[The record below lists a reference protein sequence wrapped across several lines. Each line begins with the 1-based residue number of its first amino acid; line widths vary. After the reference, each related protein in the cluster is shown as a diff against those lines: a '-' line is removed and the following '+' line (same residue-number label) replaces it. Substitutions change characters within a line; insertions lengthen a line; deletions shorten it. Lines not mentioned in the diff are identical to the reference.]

1 MFNHLLSII
10 TEIKGNVLTIGIDD
24 KLLKG
29 FKNNDCVNVY
39 TLNKYN
45 NSFSKSKKRI
55 SNKGKTI
62 NIKRLKKYFKK
73 NSLDYII
80 CDYNDVKDYLK
91 YVVRDIVYTNSNT
104 LYLYCTSLDDA
115 DLITKRFRRYGAVV
129 DIKKFKQNYLLTI
142 DNSNSKT
149 NWILNKIFYMSDTAY
164 NIVELISAI
173 LTS

>member
-10 TEIKGNVLTIGIDD
+10 KEIKGNVLTIGIDD
-24 KLLKG
+24 KLLNG
-29 FKNNDCVNVY
+29 FNKNNSVNVY

-45 NSFSKSKKRI
+45 NRFSKSKKRV

-73 NSLDYII
+73 DSLDYII
-80 CDYNDVKDYLK
+80 CDYDDVRDYLK
-91 YVVRDIVYTNSNT
+91 YVVRDIVYINSNI
-104 LYLYCTSLDDA
+104 LYLYCTSLDDV
-115 DLITKRFRRYGAVV
+115 DLITKRFKRYGAVV
-129 DIKKFKQNYLLTI
+129 DIKKYKQNYLLTI

-149 NWILNKIFYMSDTAY
+149 NWILNKIFYLSDTAY
-164 NIVELISAI
+164 NVVELISTI